1 MTLFTKKYLRGKN
14 SEFDFENKMRKKSL
28 DKELHETILQI
39 NAAKLQLISWS
50 FLFNETNFQLELHET
65 IHKTLQELCKI
76 LLAVAKNNLKRV
88 NVAW

>member
-39 NAAKLQLISWS
+39 NAAKLQLIS
-50 FLFNETNFQLELHET
+50 
-65 IHKTLQELCKI
+65 
-76 LLAVAKNNLKRV
+76 
-88 NVAW
+88 